1 VQQGADASVTPRP
14 LSHAPLIIGEAGQ
27 WTVITIAYRLSTLR
41 NFDRILVLHETCL
54 MEDGALEQWLRANGL
69 YPRLVNQELSQLT
82 EIAA

>member
-1 VQQGADASVTPRP
+1 
-14 LSHAPLIIGEAGQ
+14 
-27 WTVITIAYRLSTLR
+27 
-41 NFDRILVLHETCL
+41 